1 MRKTR
6 KDTGAS
12 LLPPEQTPP
21 PTPPRDC
28 RRGLKVVD
36 GCGLAAALASK
47 GGRRRRC
54 PRQRRWGT
62 PPQAHPAPPV
72 PACIPRPACLIRQ
85 GASFEPRDPYSP
97 PPALPSPRPLCCFPF
112 SLFLFCLDWPAWSA
126 GLNRSPPA
134 SPAARGTA
142 ATRAAPRRRR
152 RGRPHRL
159 RPMPSVPRQLRWGTP
174 PPHATLP
181 RTTLFRSYPPLRSSP
196 ARARALQR
204 TPPALSDKLT
214 RQRLPPPCCFSFFFS
229 IFLPRPPRPSQ
240 FESPPRP
247 RDRDLPEPPARG
259 RCGVCPP
266 AAAARRRPVRRAAA
280 PARPCPGS
288 APPPPCWGGR
298 PAPERGMAVGGA
310 DALHGRR
317 RGAARAAR
325 RNRPRW
331 WNGRRRQR
339 RWLPPRPATA
349 AVSPPRR
356 RGSDVGGN
364 VRAGALLRPPH
375 RSVAAHSPQSRRSR
389 PTPPLVSCPGP
400 PHGTSTALRGA
411 LPRDR

>member
-21 PTPPRDC
+21 PTPSRDC

-214 RQRLPPPCCFSFFFS
+214 PQRLPPPCCFSFFFLLFCLDRPGPAS
-229 IFLPRPPRPSQ
+229 LNRRRARATATSQSRRHGAGAASARRPPPRAASPCGGRLHRRGHAPAAHPHPHAGGGDPPPSAAWRWGVRMRCMGGGGG
-240 FESPPRP
+240 PPG
-247 RDRDLPEPPARG
+247 PPVATGPVGGMGGGGSGGGCRHD
-259 RCGVCPP
+259 PP
-266 AAAARRRPVRRAAA
+266 PPPFHRHGAAAATSVATCV
-280 PARPCPGS
+280 PARC
-288 APPPPCWGGR
+288 C
-298 PAPERGMAVGGA
+298 
-310 DALHGRR
+310 GRR
-317 RGAARAAR
+317 IA
-325 RNRPRW
+325 PS
-331 WNGRRRQR
+331 
-339 RWLPPRPATA
+339 L
-349 AVSPPRR
+349 
-356 RGSDVGGN
+356 
-364 VRAGALLRPPH
+364 
-375 RSVAAHSPQSRRSR
+375 
-389 PTPPLVSCPGP
+389 PTPPKAAAHAKPHP
-400 PHGTSTALRGA
+400 PSLARAPLTAPR
-411 LPRDR
+411 LP